1 MLHPSLTKWLVNYAR
16 SKDVTEGYAD
26 DWTVAQIRDPAQRIV
41 DRIDV
46 LMRGAKTGSP
56 FQHWDHLRQ
65 FGKSKMSR
73 AKLSQYSGKLD
84 AKQIALG
91 MNAARRNARR
101 LADDAKSLF
110 DITRYQTAAA
120 IAILSI
126 EESGKVSILR
136 GLALAPDSAS
146 RRKLWKDYRSHRR
159 KNGAWIIPELFLKG
173 ARTLESLQCVVDPSA
188 EHTALLDQVKQI
200 ALYTDCL
207 GAAHWSEPLNVIDKN
222 LSGSLVNTADLLA
235 KGTTV
240 TEREIELW
248 IEYMAPTYGA
258 SLAYQKHSL
267 SKWYAAMRE
276 NDLWEDG
283 TISLDT
289 FLWGNE
295 KKTGFRNV
303 VTDNDPHP

>member
-1 MLHPSLTKWLVNYAR
+1 MP
-16 SKDVTEGYAD
+16 
-26 DWTVAQIRDPAQRIV
+26 
-41 DRIDV
+41 
-46 LMRGAKTGSP
+46 
-56 FQHWDHLRQ
+56 
-65 FGKSKMSR
+65 R

-91 MNAARRNARR
+91 MNAAQHNARR

-110 DITRYQTAAA
+110 DIARYPTAAGL
-120 IAILSI
+120 AILSI

-136 GLALAPDSAS
+136 GLVLAPDLES
-146 RRKLWKDYRSHRR
+146 RRQLWKAYRSHRR

-207 GAAHWSEPLNVIDKN
+207 GAAHWSEPLNVIDEN

-235 KGTTV
+235 KGTIV

-258 SLAYQKHSL
+258 SLACQKHSL

-283 TISLDT
+283 TIPLDT